1 MTGKI
6 HLIGIGGIGVSG
18 LAGILLKQG
27 NRISGSDKE
36 NSPLMD
42 KLAGLGAKILV
53 GHSADNIRRL
63 QPDFVVHSL
72 AIDSSNPELK
82 EARRLKIPVLT
93 YPEAVGELTKS
104 FFTIAICGT
113 HGKSTVTAMIAK
125 ILMEN
130 GFDPTVIVGTKL
142 KELGDTNYRVGG
154 SKLLIL
160 ESCEYKRA
168 FLNYNPRIIVL
179 HTLDPDHLDYYK
191 DFEDYITAFKDF
203 TKKLPSDGYMFSN
216 LDDEDVHSILQEMQ
230 KNKFPQ
236 YNSFTYSSEYS
247 GANFY
252 LNNNQITGK
261 NIKLGKLNLKIPGKH
276 NRTNALAA
284 FSVASAL
291 GIAPRKI
298 LHSLNNY
305 AGAYRRFEYI
315 GKIGRTT
322 VIDDYAHHP
331 EEIKA
336 SLAGAREAFKNKR
349 ICAVFQP
356 HQYNRTKNLL
366 KEFGKAFKDADMV
379 IIPNIYEVRDTEK
392 DKASV
397 SAEILV
403 KEIGRSHPRVLF
415 GNGMIETAKFLKE
428 NAKNWK
434 LILTMGAGDVWKI
447 AKDICR
453 AK

>member
-27 NRISGSDKE
+27 NQISGSDKE

-42 KLAGLGAKILV
+42 KLAGLGAKIFV
-53 GHSADNIRRL
+53 GHEADNIRRL
-63 QPDFVVHSL
+63 RPDFVVHSL
-72 AIDSSNPELK
+72 AIDGSNPELK
-82 EARRLKIPVLT
+82 EAHRLKIPVLT

-125 ILMEN
+125 ILIEN
-130 GFDPTVIVGTKL
+130 NLDPTVIVGTKL
-142 KELGDTNYRVGG
+142 KELGDTNYRIGG
-154 SKLLIL
+154 SKLLVL

-203 TKKLPSDGYMFSN
+203 TKKLPVDGYMFSN
-216 LDDEDVHSILQEMQ
+216 LDDEDSHAILQEMQ

-236 YNSFTYSSEYS
+236 YNSFTYSSEYP

-252 LNNNQITGK
+252 LNNNQITSK
-261 NIKLGKLNLKIPGKH
+261 NIKLGKLNLKIPGEH

-291 GIAPRKI
+291 GIAPHKI

-315 GKIGRTT
+315 GKTGRTT

-336 SLAGAREAFKNKR
+336 SLAGAREAFKSRR
-349 ICAVFQP
+349 ICVVFQP

-397 SAEILV
+397 SAEMLV

-415 GNGMIETAKFLKE
+415 GNGMIETTKFLKE
-428 NAKNWK
+428 NAKNFG